1 MTAPCPVAPE
11 WAVEAWRAIITRHNA
26 TKAITT
32 GDADQAADD
41 APIRL
46 TVQADECEE
55 AADRMAALEAENE
68 RLRLAIKPFAD
79 CCDQI
84 RADED
89 DEEWAKFRLLIKH
102 YRAALAALTPG

>member
-1 MTAPCPVAPE
+1 MPMTDLATRAE
-11 WAVEAWRAIITRHNA
+11 AGEDAAVLL
-26 TKAITT
+26 
-32 GDADQAADD
+32 DA
-41 APIRL
+41 L
-46 TVQADECEE
+46 
-55 AADRMAALEAENE
+55 AALEAENE